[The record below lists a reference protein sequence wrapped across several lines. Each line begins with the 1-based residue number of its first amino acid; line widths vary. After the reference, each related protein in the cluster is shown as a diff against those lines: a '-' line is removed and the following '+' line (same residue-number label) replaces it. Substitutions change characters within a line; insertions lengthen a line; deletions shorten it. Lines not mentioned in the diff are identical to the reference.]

1 MLPDSYSARSTGR
14 YPLLVADFGGWETLI
29 ASRTDSGPSL
39 SVVATV
45 SPSGGTW
52 SGPFRVIGSDG
63 NDWFVKSLQ
72 TCPPGQ
78 EASIAI
84 EHIVARVGGLIGA
97 PMCDTSLIRIPPEIA
112 GWEPRPGVALT
123 EGWAHGSRALEHAD
137 ERGRPSLDARRQDD
151 NARRHVGIYALFDWC
166 FGCDQQ
172 WLYDIDSDRT
182 IYSHDHGLYLPPLGT
197 GYWTAADLVTVVDKP
212 NPLPD
217 PPQGL
222 NNAEIEAVAQ
232 ALEAI
237 NRDALASILNGVPTS
252 WPVTDVDLG
261 ALGWFLE
268 SRAKP
273 VAARLRALA

>member
-1 MLPDSYSARSTGR
+1 MP
-14 YPLLVADFGGWETLI
+14 DFGGWETLI

-39 SVVATV
+39 SIAATI
-45 SPSGGTW
+45 SGSGGTW

-72 TCPPGQ
+72 TCPAGQ

-84 EHIVARVGGLIGA
+84 EHIVAGVGKLIGA

-112 GWEPRPGVALT
+112 GWEPRPGAALV
-123 EGWAHGSRALEHAD
+123 EGWAHGSKALEHAD
-137 ERGRPSLDARRQDD
+137 ERGRPNLDARVQDD
-151 NARRHVGIYALFDWC
+151 NSRRHVGIYALFDWC

-172 WLYDIDSDRT
+172 WLYDIDNDRT
-182 IYSHDHGLYLPPLGT
+182 IYSHDHGLYLPPVGSGFWLVAELI
-197 GYWTAADLVTVVDKP
+197 AAVDKP

-217 PPQGL
+217 PPHGL
-222 NNAEIEAVAQ
+222 DKGQIAGVAQ
-232 ALEAI
+232 ALEAV
-237 NRDALASILNGVPTS
+237 NRHSLATILNSVPTS
-252 WPVTDVDLG
+252 WPVTDADLA